1 MLRKQHSYQL
11 RQLCEGLQVRK
22 NRTITAMVLALLV
35 MVGVSH
41 SFASTNSNSQPNM
54 SGMNMSAPTPPPV
67 SGTPAMMGGTIL
79 NTPIPHSIENLTFTD
94 ANGKKISLNTFKGKT
109 VVLTDFFT
117 SCDMICPMTTANMR
131 NIGDTIAASKFSS
144 KFAVLEL
151 TVDPGRDTVSRIKA
165 YQALYGE
172 ASPTWTVATG
182 NETNIKNFWNYFGVY
197 TKNIPIE
204 DKAATDWQTGK
215 PEAYDV
221 QHDDVVMLIDPKGHF
236 RWLDLGVPA
245 VANAKSV
252 PLILKKFLSKQGQA
266 NLDHPN
272 QNQDWD
278 VSAVYGAIQQ
288 IFGFQIGPKTH
299 M

>member
-1 MLRKQHSYQL
+1 M
-11 RQLCEGLQVRK
+11 
-22 NRTITAMVLALLV
+22 ALTSLV

-41 SFASTNSNSQPNM
+41 SSAATKPNSQPNM
-54 SGMNMSAPTPPPV
+54 SGMKMSAPTAPLV

-79 NTPIPHSIENLTFTD
+79 NTPIPQSIVNLSFTD

-131 NIGDTIAASKFSS
+131 NIGDTIASSKDSS

-172 ASPTWTVATG
+172 ANPTWTVATG
-182 NETNIKNFWNYFGVY
+182 TETNIKNFWNYFGVY
-197 TKNIPIE
+197 TKNIPNT
-204 DKAATDWQTGK
+204 DGAAVDWQTGK

-221 QHDDVVMLIDPKGHF
+221 QHDDVVMLIDPTGHF

-245 VANAKSV
+245 VANTKSV
-252 PLILKKFLSKQGQA
+252 PVILKKFLSKEGLI
-266 NLDHPN
+266 NLNHPN
-272 QNQDWD
+272 VNQEWD

-288 IFGFQIGPKTH
+288 IFGVQIGPKMH
-299 M
+299 MKFNS

>member
-1 MLRKQHSYQL
+1 MGKT
-11 RQLCEGLQVRK
+11 K
-22 NRTITAMVLALLV
+22 AFLALSLTSLM
-35 MVGVSH
+35 MVGISH
-41 SFASTNSNSQPNM
+41 SSAATKPKPQPSM
-54 SGMNMSAPTPPPV
+54 AGMNMSAPTPPPV

-79 NTPIPHSIENLTFTD
+79 NSPIPQSILNLPFKD
-94 ANGKKISLNTFKGKT
+94 ENGKTISLNSFKGKT

-131 NIGDTIAASKFSS
+131 NIGDTIAAAKESS

-172 ASPTWTVATG
+172 SSPSWTVATG
-182 NETNIKNFWNYFGVY
+182 TKTNIKNFWNYFGVY
-197 TKNIPIE
+197 TKNIPNT
-204 DKAATDWQTGK
+204 DGDAVDWQTGK

-221 QHDDVVMLIDPKGHF
+221 QHDDVVMLIDPNGHF

-245 VANAKSV
+245 VANTKSV
-252 PLILKKFLSKQGQA
+252 PLILKKFLSEQGLE
-266 NLDHPN
+266 NLNHPN
-272 QNQDWD
+272 ANQDWD

-288 IFGFQIGPKTH
+288 IFGVQIGPKMH